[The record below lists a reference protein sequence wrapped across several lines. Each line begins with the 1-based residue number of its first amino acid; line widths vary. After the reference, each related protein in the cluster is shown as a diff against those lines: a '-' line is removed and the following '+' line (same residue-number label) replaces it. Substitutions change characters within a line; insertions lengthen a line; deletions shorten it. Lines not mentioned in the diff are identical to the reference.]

1 VRLLAVAG
9 AFCALAFA
17 ASALTAP
24 AYAASK
30 PPSESDLE
38 TLLVCPTCHETL
50 DESNSA
56 VAQQM
61 KAEIR
66 RRIAQGW
73 TKKQILD
80 EMVANFGPGV
90 LSTPATHGFD
100 LLAWALPIGGIGAG
114 AVALAGGA
122 WYWTRPGRRP
132 GDPDVGP
139 DEHDSLDAETER
151 LVDEELA
158 RFDA

>member
-1 VRLLAVAG
+1 VRLLALAG
-9 AFCALAFA
+9 AIAALAFA
-17 ASALTAP
+17 GPAL
-24 AYAASK
+24 AASK
-30 PPSESDLE
+30 PPSESDIE

-73 TKKQILD
+73 TKKQILA

-114 AVALAGGA
+114 AVALGGGA
-122 WYWTRPGRRP
+122 WYWTRPGRRGEEP
-132 GDPDVGP
+132 GQDA
-139 DEHDSLDAETER
+139 DEHDALDPETER

>member
-1 VRLLAVAG
+1 MLALVALVLAAPG
-9 AFCALAFA
+9 AHAG
-17 ASALTAP
+17 SR
-24 AYAASK
+24 
-30 PPSESDLE
+30 PSEADLE

-50 DESNSA
+50 DESTSP

-73 TKKQILD
+73 SKQQILD

-100 LLAWALPIGGIGAG
+100 LLAWLLPLGGIALA
-114 AVALAGGA
+114 AVALGGGA
-122 WYWTRPGRRP
+122 WYWTRARDEESAKVVVHDDHLVQDHLDPELERR
-132 GDPDVGP
+132 
-139 DEHDSLDAETER
+139 
-151 LVDEELA
+151 VDEELA

>member
-1 VRLLAVAG
+1 VRRLACAGAVAAAFALALAVPVP
-9 AFCALAFA
+9 
-17 ASALTAP
+17 ASNTH
-24 AYAASK
+24 
-30 PPSESDLE
+30 PSESYLE

-66 RRIAQGW
+66 RRIAEGW
-73 TKKQILD
+73 TQKQILA

-90 LSTPATHGFD
+90 LSTPSTHGFD

-114 AVALAGGA
+114 ALALGGGA
-122 WYWTRPGRRP
+122 WYWTRRSSEPEPEGGEP
-132 GDPDVGP
+132 EGLDP
-139 DEHDSLDAETER
+139 ESER

-158 RFDA
+158 RFDG

>member
-1 VRLLAVAG
+1 MRLLVVAG
-9 AFCALAFA
+9 VAAAALALLFS
-17 ASALTAP
+17 ASAL
-24 AYAASK
+24 AAHSR
-30 PPSESDLE
+30 PSESELE

-73 TKKQILD
+73 TKQQILD
-80 EMVANFGPGV
+80 EMVASFGPGV

-114 AVALAGGA
+114 ALALGGGA
-122 WYWTRPGRRP
+122 WYWTRPGRRNDA
-132 GDPDVGP
+132 DPDA
-139 DEHDSLDAETER
+139 DELDADPMDPDLEQ
-151 LVDEELA
+151 LVDDELA

>member
-1 VRLLAVAG
+1 VRLLALAG
-9 AFCALAFA
+9 AVAALVLA
-17 ASALTAP
+17 APVL
-24 AYAASK
+24 AAHK

-66 RRIAQGW
+66 RRIAEGW
-73 TKKQILD
+73 TKKQILA

-114 AVALAGGA
+114 AVALSGGA
-122 WYWTRPGRRP
+122 WYWTRPGRRDTDEP
-132 GDPDVGP
+132 GQSGDGADP
-139 DEHDSLDAETER
+139 LDADTER

>member
-1 VRLLAVAG
+1 MRLLAVAG
-9 AFCALAFA
+9 VVAAALALVLA
-17 ASALTAP
+17 APVLAAGSRPSA
-24 AYAASK
+24 
-30 PPSESDLE
+30 SDLE

-56 VAQQM
+56 VALQM

-73 TKKQILD
+73 SKQQILD

-100 LLAWALPIGGIGAG
+100 LLAWILPIGGIGAG
-114 AVALAGGA
+114 ALALGAGA
-122 WYWTRPGRRP
+122 WYWTRPGRR
-132 GDPDVGP
+132 DPGP
-139 DEHDSLDAETER
+139 DERAAPDSEVLDPELER

>member
-1 VRLLAVAG
+1 VRR
-9 AFCALAFA
+9 LAFA
-17 ASALTAP
+17 GAVAAAFALALTAP
-24 AYAASK
+24 VLGSNAH
-30 PPSESDLE
+30 PSESYLE

-73 TKKQILD
+73 TQKQILA

-114 AVALAGGA
+114 ALALGGGA
-122 WYWTRPGRRP
+122 WYWTRRGSDPEP
-132 GDPDVGP
+132 AGDEPEG
-139 DEHDSLDAETER
+139 LDAESER

-158 RFDA
+158 RFDG

>member
-1 VRLLAVAG
+1 VRLLALLG
-9 AFCALAFA
+9 AFA
-17 ASALTAP
+17 ALALAGP
-24 AYAASK
+24 ALAAQK

-66 RRIAQGW
+66 RRIAEGW
-73 TKKQILD
+73 TEKQILA

-100 LLAWALPIGGIGAG
+100 LFAWALPIGGIGAG

-132 GDPDVGP
+132 GDPGPGP
-139 DEHDSLDAETER
+139 DEHDVLDPATER

>member
-1 VRLLAVAG
+1 VRHFALLGAIAAVAFTAAALPG
-9 AFCALAFA
+9 PALAA
-17 ASALTAP
+17 Q
-24 AYAASK
+24 K
-30 PPSESDLE
+30 PPSESDIE

-66 RRIAQGW
+66 RRIAEGW

-114 AVALAGGA
+114 AIALGGGA
-122 WYWTRPGRRP
+122 WYWTRPGRRDLEGREE
-132 GDPDVGP
+132 GDGD
-139 DEHDSLDAETER
+139 DALDPETER

>member
-1 VRLLAVAG
+1 MRHLALLGAIAAV
-9 AFCALAFA
+9 
-17 ASALTAP
+17 ALTAAAFSGP
-24 AYAASK
+24 ALAAQK
-30 PPSESDLE
+30 PPSESDIE

-66 RRIAQGW
+66 RRIAEGW
-73 TKKQILD
+73 TKKQILA

-132 GDPDVGP
+132 GDPDLAY
-139 DEHDSLDAETER
+139 DEHEALDPETEL